1 MGPRLKVSLLLLV
14 CLLLSGVLF
23 TQDAWTT
30 PPVLTGKV
38 VWVYDGDT
46 IKVENIGKVRLLGI
60 DTPEWQPSDRDRY
73 FLRQGI
79 SESTLRRIATVSREF
94 VQSNVVGKVV
104 VLLTDHEVRDRYG
117 RLLAYVQLP
126 DGRLLNRIMLEEGLA
141 VVYRRFA
148 FTLKSDFIK
157 AEESARNMSRGLWYA
172 LRVNRD

>member
-1 MGPRLKVSLLLLV
+1 MGTRLKLYPALTVI
-14 CLLLSGVLF
+14 LLLSVVLC
-23 TQDAWTT
+23 TRDGWTT

-38 VWVYDGDT
+38 VRVYDGDT
-46 IKVENIGKVRLLGI
+46 IKVENIGKVRLIGI
-60 DTPEWQPSDRDRY
+60 DTPEWQASDRDRY

-79 SESTLRRIATVSREF
+79 SELTLRRIATVSREF
-94 VQSNVVGKVV
+94 VQTNVVGKAV

-141 VVYRRFA
+141 VVYRRFD

-157 AEESARNMSRGLWYA
+157 AEESARNMSRGLWSE
-172 LRVNRD
+172 LRINRD